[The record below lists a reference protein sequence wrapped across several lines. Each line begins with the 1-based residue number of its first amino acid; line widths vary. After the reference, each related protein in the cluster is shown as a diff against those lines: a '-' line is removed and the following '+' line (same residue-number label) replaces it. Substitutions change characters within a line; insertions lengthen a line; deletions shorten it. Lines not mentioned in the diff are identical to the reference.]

1 MKRKSIEVLSYLIEN
16 NNEKININRISK
28 DLKMDYKNTYNIVQD
43 LAKQNLISL
52 EKFGKNINCV
62 LNKKTHPF
70 IFEVEEDRR
79 KKLLKIKNFM
89 ILYKKLKS
97 LPFSFISLVFGSY
110 AKGKPSKNSDIDM
123 MVLCEKNREREI
135 DNVIS
140 ILPLK
145 IHLVVLNYEEFL
157 TMAKNKEFSVV
168 SEAINNNI
176 LLVGIEDY
184 YRLMENVK

>member
-62 LNKKTHPF
+62 LNKKAHPL
-70 IFEVEEDRR
+70 IFEAEESRR
-79 KKLLKIKNFM
+79 KKLLKNKNFM
-89 ILYKKLKS
+89 ILYEKLKS

>member
-16 NNEKININRISK
+16 SSEKININRISK
-28 DLKMDYKNTYNIVQD
+28 DMKMDYKNTYNIVQD

-62 LNKKTHPF
+62 LNKKAHPL
-70 IFEVEEDRR
+70 IFEAEESRR
-79 KKLLKIKNFM
+79 KKLLKNKNFM
-89 ILYKKLKS
+89 ILYEKLKS